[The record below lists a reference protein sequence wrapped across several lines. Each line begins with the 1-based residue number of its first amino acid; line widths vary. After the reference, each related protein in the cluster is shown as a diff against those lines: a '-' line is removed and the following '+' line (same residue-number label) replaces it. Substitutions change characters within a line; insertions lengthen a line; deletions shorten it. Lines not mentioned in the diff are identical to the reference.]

1 MGKQY
6 FSLELN
12 ENNKVTKIIRILF
25 GVVCVA
31 VSIFWLIFNIK
42 SLKSDGTLWITII
55 FLSGFGFY
63 QIWAGLGYATKFIE
77 IGSDYIRLKKSAML
91 PATLIS
97 AGDIEKIELFPLNV
111 IFFLKSRQK
120 TLLRFGTTYPERME
134 LTKDALIEFASSNN
148 INLELISEQL

>member
-12 ENNKVTKIIRILF
+12 ENNKVTKILRILF

-97 AGDIEKIELFPLNV
+97 AGNIEKIELFPLNV

-134 LTKDALIEFASSNN
+134 LTKNALIEFASSNN
-148 INLELISEQL
+148 INLEFISEQL

>member
-6 FSLELN
+6 FSLEFN
-12 ENNKVTKIIRILF
+12 ENNKVTKILRILF

-91 PATLIS
+91 TATLIS

-148 INLELISEQL
+148 INLEFISEQL